1 MSLNEVQAQR
11 VMLVRAIE
19 QARDNG
25 GAWSA
30 ADAKEATRAT
40 NELVGA
46 RASFDQFVARRAEWV
61 LEEVRR
67 RRANAAVDPGA
78 PRWPRTAG
86 LLLIVAAF
94 VTGLITDYLAAEQR
108 VDLVEYPLVGLIV
121 WNVVV
126 CLLVVVRSSI
136 RLLSPRQ
143 PAHSGFFLDVIGRL
157 RLRGALSLHS
167 ESRGSWVE
175 QFRNEWSALS
185 APLNEAR
192 LTLALHLAAISFAL
206 GVMISL
212 CFRGLY
218 KGYLACWETSFLE
231 VTANIVHNIVSVVL
245 APGAVL
251 LDRTIPDAQHI
262 AGLHC
267 VTGKGELAGPWI
279 LLYAASILVWIV
291 LPRLLLATAARVS
304 IWRLQRFFPLSTKSS
319 YFTTLRAIRNGDALD
334 VLLVPFRYELTP
346 NAKVSLTRLLERAF
360 GLTVTISVQQPVLM
374 GEDTKDWQAALGDER
389 HIAVFVIFNL
399 AATAEPDAHGELL
412 QRIRYR
418 IDGRIPV
425 VPLVDTSNYVER
437 DPDRFRERCNQWRTV
452 LDEIHLKPLFINLAT
467 TDDEDVLRDLGARL
481 NAYG

>member
-1 MSLNEVQAQR
+1 MALNELQAQR
-11 VMLVRAIE
+11 VLLVRAIE

-30 ADAKEATRAT
+30 ADAREATRAT
-40 NELVGA
+40 TELVGA
-46 RASFDQFVARRAEWV
+46 KAGFDQFVARRAEWV

-67 RRANAAVDPGA
+67 RRANAAVDVGA
-78 PRWPRTAG
+78 PRWPRTAAVA
-86 LLLIVAAF
+86 LIVAALL
-94 VTGLITDYLAAEQR
+94 TGLVTDYLAAEHR
-108 VDLVEYPLVGLIV
+108 VDLVEYPLIGLIL

-126 CLLVVVRSSI
+126 CLLVVVRSSL
-136 RLLSPRQ
+136 RLLSRRKT
-143 PAHSGFFLDVIGRL
+143 AHGGFLLETIGKL

-167 ESRGSWVE
+167 ARGNSWVG

-192 LTLALHLAAISFAL
+192 LALALHLAAISFAL

-231 VTANIVHNIVSVVL
+231 VTANTVHNIVSVVL

-279 LLYAASILVWIV
+279 LLYAASILLWIV

-319 YFTTLRAIRNGDALD
+319 YFTTLKAIRYGDALD
-334 VLLVPFRYELTP
+334 VLLVPFRYELSA
-346 NAKVSLTRLLERAF
+346 NAKDNLTRLLERVF

-374 GEDTKDWQAALGDER
+374 GADTKDWQAALGNER

-399 AATAEPDAHGELL
+399 AATAESDAHGELL

-418 IDGRIPV
+418 VDGRIPV

-452 LDEIHLKPLFINLAT
+452 LDAIGLKPLFINLASA
-467 TDDEDVLRDLGARL
+467 DDEAVLQDLGARL
-481 NAYG
+481 NAHG